1 MMGQQWCKVA
11 SNLDTNSK
19 IRRAGRNGREVF
31 LFALRRNAEPGNPR
45 PGTIPASDL
54 EPWFV
59 ADLLMMPESD
69 ASDGVLRA
77 VTAGLLERDDDVFV
91 IIGWE
96 ESGWGKESGS
106 AERMRKLRE
115 RQKSVTGD
123 VTSDGHGVTTPPQPP
138 KPRKSKKNGAIQTAI
153 HNAPQV
159 EFTPES
165 PPPSIANPSPHE
177 PVTGET
183 SHVTRSDIDQSR
195 SELDQIYAP
204 PSSARD
210 ARARDPREPSTG
222 GSTSTERWLVLPSWE
237 GGVYAP
243 VQRPRDLGLLAEA
256 FWFALQRARDAIGAE
271 LGIAVIPLPQ
281 GALHTFG
288 SEPKGFRDLRDRIR
302 AEGQIA
308 PMVCT
313 HVLENL
319 VANARDTTS
328 LEWLSEKVFGEG
340 AWMRARDRQSRGAG
354 RAPPRA
360 SGAVGAAAARSD
372 HAASDEPVPFGD
384 DVRSSNA

>member
-1 MMGQQWCKVA
+1 MGQQWCKVA

-45 PGTIPASDL
+45 PGSIPASDL

-91 IIGWE
+91 IIGWQE
-96 ESGWGKESGS
+96 GGWGKESGS
-106 AERMRKLRE
+106 AERMRRLRE
-115 RQKSVTGD
+115 REKCVTGD
-123 VTSDGHGVTTPPQPP
+123 VTRDHLASPTHPQPT
-138 KPRKSKKNGAIQTAI
+138 KPRKSKKNAAIETAT
-153 HNAPQV
+153 HSGPQG
-159 EFTPES
+159 EITPPNGHTS
-165 PPPSIANPSPHE
+165 VDVT
-177 PVTGET
+177 PVTDVT
-183 SHVTRSDIDQSR
+183 SHVTRSDTDQSR
-195 SELDQIYAP
+195 SESDQIYAP

-210 ARARDPREPSTG
+210 ARARDPREHGTN
-222 GSTSTERWLVLPSWE
+222 GSTSTERWLTLPSWE
-237 GGVYAP
+237 GGIYDP
-243 VQRPRDLGLLAEA
+243 TRRPRDLGLLAEA
-256 FWFALQRARDAIGAE
+256 FWFALQRARDAVSAE
-271 LGIAVIPLPQ
+271 LGIAAIALPQ
-281 GALHTFG
+281 GKLHTFG

-313 HVLENL
+313 HVLANL
-319 VANARDTTS
+319 VADARDTTS
-328 LEWLSEKVFGEG
+328 LEWLSEKAFGEG
-340 AWMRARDRQSRGAG
+340 SWMRARDRSVQRRD
-354 RAPPRA
+354 RAPPKA
-360 SGAVGAAAARSD
+360 SGAIGAAAARSD
-372 HAASDEPVPFGD
+372 HAESDEPVPFGE